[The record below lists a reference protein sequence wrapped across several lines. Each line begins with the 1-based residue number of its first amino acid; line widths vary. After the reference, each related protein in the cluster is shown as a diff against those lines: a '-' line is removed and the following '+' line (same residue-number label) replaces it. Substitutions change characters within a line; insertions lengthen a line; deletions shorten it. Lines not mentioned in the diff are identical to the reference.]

1 MAEQKAPRRRTLFI
15 SLRLKLLVAFLLLF
29 GALAGGIFYW
39 FYTFSHD
46 LVSRRFHDFV
56 TQAAMDRLQE
66 DLQTLLV
73 GVSAQIDGDQFEQLV
88 NDQQLAGQV
97 TQTEAKP
104 GTGIYPDDQR
114 YWDHV
119 QLLGLIYRVDPRTGL
134 YTYIAGD
141 KPGEVVYIG
150 SSGATKSERSG
161 VKFRQ
166 VVQYSPQD
174 AAIILAGLKVTS
186 FYLQV
191 YEDEFGKWIS
201 GYTPIKDSAG
211 KTVGAL
217 GIDFRAE
224 YVERVQHDL
233 QERIVA
239 DVQEKVRTGIILATG
254 ITSIVVILMVFLI
267 SGILTRP
274 ITALTRIAGRIGE
287 GDYEQDLS
295 GLTPGRLSDEI
306 GSLAQVFEIMVDKVR
321 QREEKLKKQVI
332 ELQIMIDEGKRQEQV
347 EEIVDSDFF
356 RDLQEKAR
364 RMRQGFASSSTT
376 TRPKVEE

>member
-1 MAEQKAPRRRTLFI
+1 MAEQKAEKRRPIFI

-46 LVSRRFHDFV
+46 LVTRRFHDFV

-88 NDQQLAGQV
+88 NDPQLATLV
-97 TQTEAKP
+97 TQTEEKP
-104 GTGIYPDDQR
+104 GAGIYPDDQR

-119 QLLGLIYRVDPRTGL
+119 KLLGQVYQIDPRTGL
-134 YTYIAGD
+134 YTYVAGD

-150 SSGATKSERSG
+150 SSGATKPERSG
-161 VKFRQ
+161 AKFRQ
-166 VVQYSPQD
+166 VDQFSPSD
-174 AAIILAGLKVTS
+174 AAVILGGLKGTT
-186 FYLQV
+186 FYLQI
-191 YEDEFGKWIS
+191 YQDQFGKWIS
-201 GYTPIKDSAG
+201 GYTPIKDSSG

-233 QERIVA
+233 QERIVS
-239 DVQEKVRTGIILATG
+239 DVQQKVRTGIILATG

-267 SGILTRP
+267 SGVLTRP
-274 ITALTRIAGRIGE
+274 ITALTRVAGHIGE
-287 GDYEQDLS
+287 GDYAQDLS
-295 GLTPGRLSDEI
+295 GLTPGRFSDEI
-306 GSLAQVFEIMVDKVR
+306 GTLAQVFEIMVGKVR

-356 RDLQEKAR
+356 RDLQQKAR
-364 RMRQGFASSSTT
+364 KMRQGFASSSASTP
-376 TRPKVEE
+376 PKSDK

>member
-1 MAEQKAPRRRTLFI
+1 MAEQKAHKRHTLFI

-46 LVSRRFHDFV
+46 LVTRRFHDFV

-73 GVSAQIDGDQFEQLV
+73 GVSAQIEGDQFEQLV
-88 NDQQLAGQV
+88 NDQQLAAQAA
-97 TQTEAKP
+97 QTEAKP
-104 GTGIYPDDQR
+104 GAGVYPDDQR
-114 YWDHV
+114 YWNHV

-141 KPGEVVYIG
+141 TPGEVVYIG

-174 AAIILAGLKVTS
+174 AAIILAGLKETS

-201 GYTPIKDSAG
+201 GYTPIKNSAG
-211 KTVGAL
+211 RTVGAL

-267 SGILTRP
+267 SGVLTRP

-295 GLTPGRLSDEI
+295 SLTPGRLSDEI

-364 RMRQGFASSSTT
+364 RMRQGFASSSATT
-376 TRPKVEE
+376 PPKADR